1 MRLAGYLGKSIS
13 WVEDL
18 PEIELRKW
26 MAWYKIEP
34 FGEER
39 MDLRFAL
46 MTAHVVSP
54 YLKKGHK
61 PKLSDYMMEFQPK
74 PKMSNDEIRKVLE
87 RIANGQRRNHIC

>member
-1 MRLAGYLGKSIS
+1 
-13 WVEDL
+13 
-18 PEIELRKW
+18 
-26 MAWYKIEP
+26 MAYYTIEP

-61 PKLSDYMMEFQPK
+61 PKLSDYMLNFEPK
-74 PKMSNDEIRKVLE
+74 KQMTPDEIRTVLM
-87 RIANGQRRNHIC
+87 GLSHG